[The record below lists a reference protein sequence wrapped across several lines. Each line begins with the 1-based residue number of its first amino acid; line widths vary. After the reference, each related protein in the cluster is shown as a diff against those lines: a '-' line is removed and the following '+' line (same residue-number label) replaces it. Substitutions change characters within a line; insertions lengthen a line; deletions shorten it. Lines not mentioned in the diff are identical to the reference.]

1 MKTNPMQSVKWLFA
15 FLSLT
20 PLLAW
25 ADQAPPEQA
34 APNRVS
40 QGVSQDQTYTVPSEF
55 WERPRSGKAT
65 LEQAVLRQ
73 SVSDLLSKPG
83 SMLVIHHNSGEEA
96 ALRAEE
102 LRAWLVALAVEATW
116 IDMAADLPG
125 STELRVELITK
136 RGQ

>member
-1 MKTNPMQSVKWLFA
+1 MKTNPMQLVKGLIA
-15 FLSLT
+15 VLSLT
-20 PLLAW
+20 PLMVW
-25 ADQAPPEQA
+25 SDQAPAEQA
-34 APNRVS
+34 APNRA
-40 QGVSQDQTYTVPSEF
+40 SQDQTYTVPSEF

-73 SVSDLLSKPG
+73 SVSNLLSKPG
-83 SMLVIHHNSGEEA
+83 SMLVIHHDSGEEA

-102 LRAWLVALAVEATW
+102 LRAWLIALAVEATW

-125 STELRVELITK
+125 STDVRIELITK